1 MRRKGS
7 RYENSKPFSEA
18 KGFGGFRERSLSAPP
33 GLVEHTVLHTD
44 RLDHLAEQYYK
55 NDRRW
60 WRILDANV
68 QFLYGFELLDQAMQG
83 DVILIPA
90 AREPRK

>member
-7 RYENSKPFSEA
+7 RYENTKPFSEE
-18 KGFGGFRERSLSAPP
+18 KGFNGFRERPLTSPP

-44 RLDHLAEQYYK
+44 RLDHLADQYYK

-60 WRILDANV
+60 WRIMDANV
-68 QFLYGFELLDQAMQG
+68 QFLYGFELLDEEMLG